1 MNCLESNVDN
11 LEIKLI
17 ENKEYFDNMFRG
29 IDDKILLDEQQRNAI
44 LLDAKNILVIAGAG
58 SGKTTTMVAKAVYL
72 IEKENYKQEDIVII
86 SFTRKVK
93 EEIMK
98 LLHENFGYTGVN
110 VTTFHALGLKIINS
124 SGYNY
129 KKIVE
134 DSGKFFILKNY
145 ITDVLFKDKKKFNS
159 LLEAFGKYFYF
170 DDKWKEFSSF
180 NDYLDYLYKS
190 KMKNSKM
197 DIAEYNRTQTLK
209 RREYKK
215 TIKGEYLRS
224 KEEVDIAN
232 FLYINGINY
241 EYEKRFDNV
250 ENYYPDFFIEQL
262 EKTNYIEHFG
272 VDENGRNDMHTEDE
286 LRSYLRTMK
295 IKQQFFNENFNRNLF
310 IVTYS
315 KYNNGST
322 YLKELVN
329 ELKIRGYYLNR
340 RTEEEIYE
348 RLKETSRDGYVIIF
362 IEKILIPFI
371 KLYKEQGYTVSDFDQ
386 LIKNEGKILENQ
398 LLVLKDFFVY
408 YQNALEEKR
417 LIDFE
422 DMLHKS
428 CYLMSKINETI
439 LKVDYKYLIIDE
451 YQDISDSRLNLVK
464 KMSELFD
471 AKVMAVGDDWQTIFG
486 YSGSRIDLF
495 KNFEREMENAE
506 RVAIEK
512 TYRNSQELIDI
523 AGGFI
528 QRNPDQIEKKLISSK
543 HLQNPIELIVY
554 DDSDKELLNNNRSFA
569 TEKIL
574 DEIVGMDANSRI
586 LFMGRYKKDV
596 WKISNNERF
605 RVFQKKVVSKKHP
618 KLQIDYLTIHQAKG
632 CGYDYC
638 ILLDLNDNTYG
649 FPSKIED
656 LPIIK
661 IIKPKIVEP
670 IDYPEERR
678 LFYVALTRTKNKIYI
693 LVPKSKASAF
703 AYEIEKYTN
712 VIVRGFKQPTESE
725 VLNS

>member
-17 ENKEYFDNMFRG
+17 ENKDYFDNMFKG
-29 IDDKILLDEQQRNAI
+29 IDDKILLDEQQRKAI

-58 SGKTTTMVAKAVYL
+58 SGKTTTMVAKAIYL

-86 SFTRKVK
+86 SFTKKVK
-93 EEIMK
+93 EEIKK
-98 LLHENFGYTGVN
+98 LLHEKFGYREVN

-124 SGYNY
+124 SGYNF

-134 DSGKFFILKNY
+134 EGGQFFILKNY
-145 ITDVLFKDKKKFNS
+145 ITDVLFKDKEKFNF
-159 LLEAFGKYFYF
+159 LLETFGKYFYF
-170 DDKWKEFSSF
+170 DDKWKDFSSF

-190 KMKNSKM
+190 KMNNSKM
-197 DIAEYNRTQTLK
+197 DIAEYNRTQTSK

-215 TIKGEYLRS
+215 SINGEYLRS

-232 FLYINGINY
+232 FLYINGIHY
-241 EYEKRFDNV
+241 EYEKRFDKV

-272 VDENGRNDMHTEDE
+272 VDENGHNDMHTKDE
-286 LRSYLRTMK
+286 LKSYLRTMK
-295 IKQQFFNENFNRNLF
+295 TKQQFFNEDFNRNLF

-322 YLKELVN
+322 YLKELDN
-329 ELKIRGYYLNR
+329 ELKIRRYHLNK

-348 RLKETSRDGYVIIF
+348 RLKETSRDGYVIKF
-362 IEKILIPFI
+362 IEKVLIPFI
-371 KLYKEQGYTVSDFDQ
+371 SLYKQQGYTASDFDL
-386 LIKNEGKILENQ
+386 LIENEGKILENQ
-398 LLVLKDFFVY
+398 LLVVKDFFIY
-408 YQNALEEKR
+408 YQKFLEEKR

-428 CYLMSKINETI
+428 YYLMSKINETI

-506 RVAIEK
+506 SVAIEK
-512 TYRNSQELIDI
+512 TYRNSQELIEI
-523 AGGFI
+523 AGDFI
-528 QRNPDQIEKKLISSK
+528 QKNTDQIEKTLTSSK
-543 HLQNPIELIVY
+543 HLQNPVELIVY
-554 DDSDKELLNNNRSFA
+554 DDSDKELLNSNRSFA

-574 DEIVGMDANSRI
+574 DEIVEMDSNSQI
-586 LFMGRYKKDV
+586 LFMGRYKKDI
-596 WKISNNERF
+596 WKISNDERF
-605 RVFQKKVVSKKHP
+605 KVYQKKVVSKKHRN
-618 KLQIDYLTIHQAKG
+618 LDIDFLTIHQAKG

-661 IIKPKIVEP
+661 IIKPKIAEP

-693 LVPKSKASAF
+693 LVPRSKASSF
-703 AYEIEKYTN
+703 AYEIQKYTN
-712 VIVRGFKQPTESE
+712 VIVRKFRQTTQAE
-725 VLNS
+725 VING